1 MDLIISRT
9 SYYTAGN
16 MIKVVSQYITK
27 YLSILIKNNLTFMKI
42 RRKNVKFRK
51 ELELKIFP

>member
-1 MDLIISRT
+1 MDLIVSRT

-27 YLSILIKNNLTFMKI
+27 YLSILIKNKLTFMKI